1 MNLPRFIARRTATD
15 RSTPQ
20 NAMVHIATVAVA
32 VSIAVV
38 IISIAVMQG
47 FRTEITKL
55 VSGSVADISVMDFRS
70 MRQPESHPITDS
82 EELRNLITSNSN
94 IDKVERYAL
103 RGAILRTKSG
113 SRGIA
118 IKGIDSTADLS
129 HYNERLIE
137 GIMPRFEESRH
148 KEIAI
153 AESVAKSLNIST
165 NNRIEIILIEQ
176 GTPRRELFKVCGI
189 YRSALGEAGAKVVL
203 TDIRNVQKLNGWD
216 NSQITG
222 YALLTTHPELAL
234 ETSATINSRLL
245 YEYEGEESV
254 AAISSQESHADI
266 FSWLETHDVNT
277 LVILSIM
284 LIVAIFNMATALLIL
299 VLERT
304 RMIGSL
310 KAMGMTNGEIR
321 KIFTHRAARVMW
333 WGIVAGNIV
342 AIALLLA
349 QQHLHL
355 IKLDESGYFLNEV
368 PVSLD
373 AWWIVGVNMLFMG
386 IVAIVMHL
394 ATRVVQHIK
403 VADAIKFQ

>member
-15 RSTPQ
+15 QSTPQ

-70 MRQPESHPITDS
+70 MRQPESFPITDS

-94 IDKVERYAL
+94 IDKVERYAM

-118 IKGIDSTADLS
+118 MKGIDSTANLS
-129 HYNERLIE
+129 HFDQRLIE
-137 GIMPRFEESRH
+137 GRTPRLEESRH

-153 AESVAKSLNIST
+153 AESISKSLNIST
-165 NNRIEIILIEQ
+165 NDRIEIILLEQ
-176 GTPRRELFKVCGI
+176 GAPRREIFKVCGI

-222 YALLTTHPELAL
+222 YALLTTHPELAP
-234 ETSATINSRLL
+234 ETSDTINARLL
-245 YEYEGEESV
+245 HEYEGEESV

-304 RMIGSL
+304 RMIGTL

-321 KIFTHRAARVMW
+321 KIFTHRATRVMW
-333 WGIVAGNIV
+333 RGIVAGNIV

-355 IKLDESGYFLNEV
+355 IKLDETGYFLNEV

-373 AWWIVGVNMLFMG
+373 TWWIVGVNLLFMG
-386 IVAIVMHL
+386 IIAIVMHT